1 MQPPPP
7 RAPGLGAL
15 LLAFVAG
22 GLGGAAVAVIVS
34 GHGGAGAGAG
44 DSDLPKAIASL
55 ERTVAALGER
65 VAATSKAPALP
76 GAPAGA
82 PPIEPL
88 APGAGERDDADV
100 VAVSQLVSRL
110 DDIAKL
116 LESRAAAGQGFP
128 GSGPLPLL
136 DPTRAPA
143 DRSALIALA
152 NEENDASRPLWR
164 RHAFWTCQ
172 QVIDAYGL
180 PDQIEYGDGS
190 MGWYYDTGQRTI
202 HFVFY
207 EGMLINIWS

>member
-22 GLGGAAVAVIVS
+22 GLGGAAAALLVS
-34 GHGGAGAGAG
+34 PRGPAH
-44 DSDLPKAIASL
+44 DSDDAGLRPSITALDESVKALSQ
-55 ERTVAALGER
+55 R
-65 VAATSKAPALP
+65 VADMGRQAPSVQPGRSPVESIAPETTSVSN
-76 GAPAGA
+76 
-82 PPIEPL
+82 
-88 APGAGERDDADV
+88 DD
-100 VAVSQLVSRL
+100 LVSVAL
-110 DDIAKL
+110 MLGKFEEDIAKL
-116 LESRAAAGQGFP
+116 IEARAAAGQGFP